1 MCRLECGL
9 NGVHDSGNKTLE
21 LGNFNRFFC
30 VYIQR
35 STIKRGEYN
44 KKMSDNG
51 WKESYL
57 EQVGQKRQDQEDAQA
72 QIDRFTKKHNE
83 YYCNELREELVQDE
97 TT

>member
-1 MCRLECGL
+1 
-9 NGVHDSGNKTLE
+9 
-21 LGNFNRFFC
+21 
-30 VYIQR
+30 
-35 STIKRGEYN
+35 
-44 KKMSDNG
+44 MSDNG